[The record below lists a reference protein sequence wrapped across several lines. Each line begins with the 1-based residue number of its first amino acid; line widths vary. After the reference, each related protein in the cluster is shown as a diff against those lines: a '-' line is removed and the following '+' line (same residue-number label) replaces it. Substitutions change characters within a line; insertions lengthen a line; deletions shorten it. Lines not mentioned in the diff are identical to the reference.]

1 MFGGFCRYNG
11 VMPAGEQNLE
21 PEVEYALLSGPE
33 KAALILSLLGTE
45 ATQSIFQKMRD
56 NDVKKMINYMANVKK
71 APIWMTKRVLE
82 EFYHALNEDSSLLF
96 SDNRGKDFIINA
108 LGEDRAKQL
117 LGQIVDVGGQNTLE
131 SLELVDSRTLSN
143 FLINEHPQTIALIVA
158 HLAADRMVDVL
169 RRLPE
174 GLQAEVVLR
183 VANLDFVSPELIAQL
198 DDVLKTELS
207 TLGSIDTHQLGGVEP
222 IADMLN
228 LMDKNNEKNIM
239 SRVEEKD
246 PELAEEIRKLMFVF
260 EDIVYVDDNGI
271 QSLLKEVDNQQ
282 LVIALKTA
290 SDEIKTKLFSNMSNR
305 AATMLNEDLDA
316 LGPTKLSDVEK
327 AQAAIVLKIKDLESQ
342 GKAFISRGGSDS
354 DSLV

>member
-1 MFGGFCRYNG
+1 MSEN
-11 VMPAGEQNLE
+11 AD
-21 PEVEYALLSGPE
+21 PEVEYSLLSGQE
-33 KAALILSLLGTE
+33 KAGLLLSSLGVNTTQLIFGYL
-45 ATQSIFQKMRD
+45 RD
-56 NDVKKMINYMANVKK
+56 NDVKRMINVMGNVSK
-71 APIWMTKRVLE
+71 APIWMIKRVLE
-82 EFYHALNEDSSLLF
+82 EFYSQLNEDNDLLF
-96 SDNRGKDFIINA
+96 SDNRGRDFIINA
-108 LGEDRAKQL
+108 LGEERAKQL
-117 LGQIVDVGGQNTLE
+117 LGQIVDVGTANTLE
-131 SLELVDSRTLSN
+131 SLELVDTRTLAN

-158 HLAADRMVDVL
+158 HLNPERKVDVL

-183 VANLDFVSPELIAQL
+183 VANLDYVSPELIAQL

-207 TLGSIDTHQLGGVEP
+207 TLGSIDTNQLGGVEP

-228 LMDKNNEKNIM
+228 LMDKNSEKNIM

-260 EDIVYVDDNGI
+260 EDLVYVDDKGI
-271 QSLLKEVDNQQ
+271 QSLLKEVDNQK

-290 SDEIKTKLFSNMSNR
+290 PDEIKAKLFKNMSNR
-305 AATMLNEDLDA
+305 AATLLMEDLDA

-327 AQAAIVLKIKDLESQ
+327 AQAEIVQKCKELESQ
-342 GKAFISRGGSDS
+342 GKAFISRGGDG

>member
-1 MFGGFCRYNG
+1 M
-11 VMPAGEQNLE
+11 AGENLD
-21 PEVEYALLSGPE
+21 PDTEYSLLSGQD
-33 KAALILSLLGTE
+33 KSAILLSSLGVDTTQLIFTY
-45 ATQSIFQKMRD
+45 MRD
-56 NDVKKMINYMANVKK
+56 NDVKRMINAMSTINR
-71 APIWMTKRVLE
+71 APIWMIKKVLE
-82 EFYHALNEDSSLLF
+82 EFYTQLNEENDLLF
-96 SDNRGKDFIINA
+96 SENRGRDFIINA

-117 LGQIVDVGGQNTLE
+117 LGQIVDVGTSNTLE
-131 SLELVDSRTLSN
+131 SLELVDTRTLAN

-158 HLAADRMVDVL
+158 HLAPERKVDVL

-183 VANLDFVSPELIAQL
+183 VANLDYVSPELIAQL

-207 TLGSIDTHQLGGVEP
+207 TLGSIDTNQLGGVEP

-260 EDIVYVDDNGI
+260 EDLVFVDDRGI
-271 QSLLKEVDNQQ
+271 QGLLKEVDNAK

-290 SDEIKTKLFSNMSNR
+290 NDEIRAKLFKNMSNR
-305 AATMLNEDLDA
+305 AATLLMEDLDA

-327 AQAAIVLKIKDLESQ
+327 AQAEIVQKCKDLESQ
-342 GKAFISRGGSDS
+342 GKAFISRGGDG
-354 DSLV
+354 DALV